1 MDDRL
6 NDPSFIISLGGISCT
21 TTDRSGVVIIT
32 SAAVIMIAVCS
43 SEGPLLQKSQKFLF
57 SIPFCELPAD
67 MSFLLLFCCVCFL
80 FIQCLHLLLVVVL
93 VVATVVSM
101 R

>member
-6 NDPSFIISLGGISCT
+6 NDPSFIISHGGISNT

-32 SAAVIMIAVCS
+32 SVAVIMIAVCS
-43 SEGPLLQKSQKFLF
+43 SEGPHMQKGSTHVVKYEQICRFFLSLL
-57 SIPFCELPAD
+57 
-67 MSFLLLFCCVCFL
+67 CVCFV
-80 FIQCLHLLLVVVL
+80 FVQCLNLLLLVVL
-93 VVATVVSM
+93 VVATMVSM